1 MARYF
6 GIDEANARLAD
17 VRPLLEQLKADR
29 DRVAGLQPEVQRGR
43 DTNGSAEH
51 AEQLARQEQEL
62 RQTVRRMQQAVKQ
75 IDDWGVILRDIG
87 SGLIDFPAL
96 AMGRPIWLCWRLGE
110 GDRIDWWHEA
120 NTGFDSRQPLS
131 ELT

>member
-6 GIDEANARLAD
+6 AIDEANDRVD
-17 VRPLLEQLKADR
+17 QVRPLLEQLRDDR
-29 DRVAGLQPEVQRGR
+29 NRVAELQRELERSR
-43 DTNGSAEH
+43 ETNGSSEH
-51 AEQLARQEQEL
+51 AEQVADHEQEV
-62 RQTVRRMQQAVKQ
+62 RDTVRRMQRTVQD
-75 IDDWGVILRDIG
+75 IDDLGITLRDIQ

-110 GDRIDWWHEA
+110 GSIEWWHET
-120 NTGFDSRQPLS
+120 NVGFDGRQPLS